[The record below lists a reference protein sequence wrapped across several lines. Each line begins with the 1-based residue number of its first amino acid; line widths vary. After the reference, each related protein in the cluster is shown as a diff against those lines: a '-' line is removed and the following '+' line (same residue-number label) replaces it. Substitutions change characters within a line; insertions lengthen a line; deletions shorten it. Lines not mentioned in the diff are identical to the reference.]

1 MILIFCFNQ
10 RSGLNPLQLLCC
22 ISLISS
28 ASLADLR
35 VLLIFFLSFIAS
47 RPIFV
52 VNHSAATCERLADL
66 VRHVAARNEPAHVT
80 YEIVVL
86 PGPERP

>member
-35 VLLIFFLSFIAS
+35 VPLIFFLSFIAS

-52 VNHSAATCERLADL
+52 VNHSAATRERLADL